1 MDISLLIIYQY
12 QNSDILKLNLNLSA
26 DTGILIMYSNGET
39 GISMPKGVICQIVRG
54 EDKYGLSY

>member
-1 MDISLLIIYQY
+1 MAKQKVFLVDDDT
-12 QNSDILKLNLNLSA
+12 DILTLNLNLFE

>member
-1 MDISLLIIYQY
+1 
-12 QNSDILKLNLNLSA
+12 LNLSE